1 MFPAILIVTLPP
13 GARVELVQLIFDMAD
28 DLLINSVSEN
38 VPLPFK
44 NVNFNLSKAET
55 CIT

>member
-1 MFPAILIVTLPP
+1 M
-13 GARVELVQLIFDMAD
+13 ELVQLISDMVD

-38 VPLPFK
+38 VSSPFY
-44 NVNFNLSKAET
+44 NVNFNLSKAES